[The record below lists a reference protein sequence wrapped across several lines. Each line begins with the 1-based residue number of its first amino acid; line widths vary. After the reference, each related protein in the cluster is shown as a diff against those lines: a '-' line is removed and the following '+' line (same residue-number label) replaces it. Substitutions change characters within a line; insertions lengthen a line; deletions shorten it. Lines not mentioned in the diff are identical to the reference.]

1 MYTSHPVIY
10 FLRSASCDV
19 GLPETRTVL
28 EGALARLLDG
38 MSGMAVKGPVAAL
51 AELMAFRSG
60 SARLHHAVV
69 VGGEG
74 VGGKIVHDDASFGFR
89 SRRSVAAEL
98 GRVPG
103 GVGTA
108 VEASLATGGP
118 SFAKSVGIVLARAL
132 FLLLAETEVG
142 HDTDKVLNSIKFR
155 GLGRIGGEGII
166 EIILLDILQNFV
178 LTGNERGAGHAVVV
192 DEAKLFL
199 ASSAGMEWSCQ
210 G

>member
-51 AELMAFRSG
+51 AELMAVRSG

-74 VGGKIVHDDASFGFR
+74 VGGKIVHDDASFGF
-89 SRRSVAAEL
+89 
-98 GRVPG
+98 
-103 GVGTA
+103 
-108 VEASLATGGP
+108 
-118 SFAKSVGIVLARAL
+118 
-132 FLLLAETEVG
+132 
-142 HDTDKVLNSIKFR
+142 
-155 GLGRIGGEGII
+155 
-166 EIILLDILQNFV
+166 
-178 LTGNERGAGHAVVV
+178 
-192 DEAKLFL
+192 
-199 ASSAGMEWSCQ
+199 
-210 G
+210 